1 MRSCEFV
8 CVINVRNSTA
18 TFQFISEELQ
28 NLAPHWRQD
37 EEMDFDENMRQPLS
51 LLVRKEFRAEMLST
65 FNVPYIVKQL
75 EVHSPFITTFDLVA
89 GEHSMRKQ
97 VQYFWIDD
105 TKEEILCIQTD
116 ISVAYEK
123 ELFSERLKHEAGDM
137 VLKHIAKI
145 MSSYMEQYGFAGR
158 MGGEEFVLAF
168 RNMTL
173 EESLPLLNEIRTK
186 IEETPVPYGSSYIS
200 ATMTFGAAEYN
211 SEEGIHALITNAD
224 TALYYGKEHGRN
236 QVVPYTSTKE

>member
-1 MRSCEFV
+1 
-8 CVINVRNSTA
+8 
-18 TFQFISEELQ
+18 
-28 NLAPHWRQD
+28 
-37 EEMDFDENMRQPLS
+37 
-51 LLVRKEFRAEMLST
+51 MLST

-75 EVHSPFITTFDLVA
+75 EDHSPFITTFDLVA

-123 ELFSERLKHEAGDM
+123 ELFSERLKHEAETDPLTSLPNRRGIHDLLDNYASAAKKDDTVFTAAMGDIDFFKSTNDTYGHEAGDM

-236 QVVPYTSTKE
+236 QVVPYTAVKE